1 MNNNKK
7 TTTDRPERLLTI
19 PDVATLSQVS
29 EKTVRRWIE
38 ARELLAVK
46 LGNQWRIRPTDFEY
60 FVRDRL
66 AR

>member
-7 TTTDRPERLLTI
+7 TTTDRPEQLLTI

-29 EKTVRRWIE
+29 PKTVRRWIE
-38 ARELLAVK
+38 AGELLVVK